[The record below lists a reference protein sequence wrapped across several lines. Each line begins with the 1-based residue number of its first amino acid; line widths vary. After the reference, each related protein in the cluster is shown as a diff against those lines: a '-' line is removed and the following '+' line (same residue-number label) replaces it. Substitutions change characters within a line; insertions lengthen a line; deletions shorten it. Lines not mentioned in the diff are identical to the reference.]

1 MLNIIPLSRYNAKCK
16 KCGMF
21 TSGLSPGAEA
31 RRFEADPKRQGDV
44 FDNGR
49 GYFCM
54 RCRGCGA
61 LVLAKL
67 VRGIYNPRIE
77 CSAKCMSAT
86 GTQCECS
93 CGGKNHGAGHS
104 G

>member
-1 MLNIIPLSRYNAKCK
+1 MRVNDRWSRYNAKCK
-16 KCGMF
+16 KCGTV
-21 TSGLSPGAEA
+21 TSGLSPGDEA
-31 RRFEADPKRQGDV
+31 RRLETDPKHGPV

-49 GYFCM
+49 GYFVM

-67 VRGIYNPRIE
+67 VRGKYNPHIE

-93 CGGKNHGAGHS
+93 CGGKNHGAGFS
-104 G
+104 A